1 MTELGNAARFDSRA
15 MRTIAVVTMAFL
27 PPTFLSAI
35 FSMSFF
41 SFQPQEGDDGG
52 GWKVSEKFW
61 VYFAVAIPLTCFT
74 LAVWFWRQRLR
85 GSQSQ
90 IKTEV

>member
-1 MTELGNAARFDSRA
+1 LQ
-15 MRTIAVVTMAFL
+15 
-27 PPTFLSAI
+27 AI

-41 SFQPQEGDDGG
+41 NFQPQEGDEGG
-52 GWKVSEKFW
+52 GWKVSDKFW
-61 VYFAVAIPLTCFT
+61 VYFAIAIPLTCFT